1 MIVKD
6 VAWKKDYWFTMVF
19 VAHATMNYSW
29 CFGKDSSSD
38 SQLNNGDRSVT
49 ARKGL
54 ASQKTKLFVC
64 VYAGVQTYRLNDV
77 QVGAKPVKK
86 DVLRHITHTQG
97 EKK

>member
-6 VAWKKDYWFTMVF
+6 VACKKDYWFTMVF

-54 ASQKTKLFVC
+54 AS
-64 VYAGVQTYRLNDV
+64 
-77 QVGAKPVKK
+77 
-86 DVLRHITHTQG
+86 
-97 EKK
+97 